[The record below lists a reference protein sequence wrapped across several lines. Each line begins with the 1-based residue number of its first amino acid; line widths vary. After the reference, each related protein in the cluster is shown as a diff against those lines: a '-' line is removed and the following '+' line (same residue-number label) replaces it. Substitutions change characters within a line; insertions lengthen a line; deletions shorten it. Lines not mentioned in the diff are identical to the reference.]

1 MPKCET
7 SVKILLYSLHKIY
20 CIHIQKIKEKEK
32 LLSTFPSK
40 SSNSGTLAVRTIMGA
55 KYNEVNTQILRRVIQ
70 ILGVPSSLSK
80 IRLFKL
86 MSYMTGKKF

>member
-7 SVKILLYSLHKIY
+7 SVTILLYSLHKIY

-40 SSNSGTLAVRTIMGA
+40 SSNSGTLAVNHYGA

-70 ILGVPSSLSK
+70 NLGVPSSLSK